1 MAGFRRFTFTNSLKE
16 RLKTHS
22 TAFNGLLSL
31 IPAKYYYDEATQ
43 DQWQKK
49 KKAKKEASEDRI
61 AKLDPESAVTA
72 DSYNT
77 NGASAKDIMD
87 NRAKT
92 AKKVSLP
99 RKHINKNLEVEAE
112 PETESSDAE
121 VPEKTDSEE
130 LIKGTPQMEF
140 DDEGNELI
148 LDNTPAANRDQQK
161 SKKKELSPE
170 EKKLRE
176 QRRADLKEKLAKKI
190 NILREKRKAP
200 GTKTG
205 GPVKSREQML
215 TERKRREELKKQE
228 KLKRKRDE
236 VDDDD
241 EESDKS
247 DDDDE
252 DEDAK
257 DDEDPEVLFGNIQFA
272 DGSRMTSD
280 LKTIRNGVDQKKKKG
295 PANKDIKA
303 HLTKLEAKRRKL
315 ELLTPEERKQL
326 EEKDQWSS
334 LMSQAEGVKVKNDE
348 KLLKKAL
355 KKKEKQKLK
364 SEIEWR
370 ERKQV
375 VKDTISARQKRREAN
390 LKARKDNKGKKSKNQ
405 PKLRKF
411 TGVVKKGKGGKD
423 GKKRAGFEGNAKSKG
438 KQQLKN

>member
-1 MAGFRRFTFTNSLKE
+1 MSNTLEE

-22 TAFNGLLSL
+22 TAFDGLLSL
-31 IPAKYYYDEATQ
+31 IPAKYYYDDATQ

-49 KKAKKEASEDRI
+49 KKAKKEASENRL
-61 AKLDPESAVTA
+61 AKLDPESGNTA

-87 NRAKT
+87 KIAKS

-99 RKHINKNLEVEAE
+99 RKIERSTTAASESEKSSESQEDEEAHE
-112 PETESSDAE
+112 
-121 VPEKTDSEE
+121 DSED
-130 LIKGTPQMEF
+130 LLNGGSHLEF
-140 DDEGNELI
+140 DDEGNEI
-148 LDNTPAANRDQQK
+148 VTQAS
-161 SKKKELSPE
+161 SKTSKAQGSKNKKELSTE
-170 EKKLRE
+170 ELKLRE
-176 QRRADLKEKLAKKI
+176 QKRAELKEKLAKKI
-190 NILREKRKAP
+190 SLLREKRKAP

-215 TERKRREELKKQE
+215 EERKRREEVKKQE

-236 VDDDD
+236 MEDDEDGSDQSDEEDDEDDQDDD
-241 EESDKS
+241 E
-247 DDDDE
+247 
-252 DEDAK
+252 A
-257 DDEDPEVLFGNIQFA
+257 EVLFGNIQFA

-280 LKTIRNGVDQKKKKG
+280 LKTIRNGADHKKKKG

-303 HLTKLEAKRRKL
+303 HLSKLENKKRRL
-315 ELLTPEERKQL
+315 ESLTPEQRKQH

-334 LMSQAEGVKVKNDE
+334 LMSQAEGVKIKNDE
-348 KLLKKAL
+348 KLLRKAL

-375 VKDTISARQKRREAN
+375 VKDTISARQKRRDAN

-438 KQQLKN
+438 KQKD